1 MALAAQALEA
11 RKASKPLEQ
20 GRALERGAARIKR
33 VRGLT
38 FELSGCEAVRLS
50 DGLEHLVGVKLIA

>member
-1 MALAAQALEA
+1 MEKGETLESMQAC
-11 RKASKPLEQ
+11 
-20 GRALERGAARIKR
+20 IKR
-33 VRGLT
+33 NMKGLTNKVSRLT

>member
-1 MALAAQALEA
+1 MEQGGALE
-11 RKASKPLEQ
+11 Q
-20 GRALERGAARIKR
+20 VGARIER
-33 VRGLT
+33 VMGLT

>member
-1 MALAAQALEA
+1 MEKGKALE
-11 RKASKPLEQ
+11 LM
-20 GRALERGAARIKR
+20 AACMTRNVK
-33 VRGLT
+33 GLT